1 MKLNK
6 YIWLAALPMLFTACQ
21 EDALVENHQGL
32 EGKFV
37 LKASVDKEGSFS
49 RAQIK
54 LEEQEDGRKFGA
66 FQWDEGD
73 GFRMFEVTS
82 SRDEYEKEVFTVG
95 DSHLFEISEYSNE
108 SPSTSATFVSETTP
122 TDGTRFYAYYPS
134 LDVNEDGETITMTL
148 DSTLTSN
155 SADAWKEY
163 FNKNMYMMAEGE
175 IRGTETKL
183 YFQHLCGL
191 INVSYTNESS
201 TSKYIKGISVDG
213 KWRTSGKVY
222 VYNRWNCVK
231 ETLDEDG
238 YGISFTNPVEVAA
251 GAEENFFILFMR
263 PSGEATKMSKLSIV
277 YSDES
282 NSSTETKTTNSYTVV
297 MPSFNNGQGYRL
309 NVKETAEGKLVW
321 TKAPVVE
328 GLKVSTPAELI
339 AALNGSEEK
348 IALGADIALTSTLMV
363 GRAVTLD
370 LAGHKLSNVNDLTGF
385 SAENALI
392 VVKRGGQL
400 TINDASNGD
409 GVIEPEYDGI
419 NDKPY
424 YTIKMV
430 GNADTGD
437 ALAKLTV
444 NAGRIN
450 GHHTISGTKGK
461 GKTEIIINGGDIWAG
476 FNGGTGIVH
485 PQEGDLLINGGE
497 ISGGRVAIEMGAGK
511 LELNGGRVHKNKAGY
526 DTGIALYISQ
536 GEDNKPLNVIF
547 NENAQIECWDDQGD
561 WNGAYAIYEEDL
573 YDNET
578 DNVNIVIQGSESKTF
593 RGITGH
599 IYSENKK
606 GFIGSYTAF
615 SSPSALSYI
624 AAGAKNVEIELES
637 RYGDFY
643 GPAAC
648 IPDSEEGNGAEVE
661 VNLNGATWTIKS
673 GDANN
678 NYFYIGKNNS
688 LTLLNG
694 VVTVPEDAA
703 GVSLIKAKDA
713 RLHFQN
719 VTIDSYNLHYAVE
732 IENGKV
738 GFFRSNINAG
748 ENCYAFNIWAS
759 NLERNEPMF
768 DLMDNCEVNG
778 NFKLGVAELPE
789 SGEQSKAPIL
799 CMGEVVAVDGD
810 LFVSE
815 NITNDW
821 LYYCVHYDNVNIAE
835 GCTGW
840 DSVQHATDED
850 LPVLPVY
857 ITDPNWIAVIEY
869 AYEGEDEFVKTD
881 AGHVN
886 VTDLTNKNII
896 ESITEI
902 NFDTDYASN
911 VGLDFSQIVE
921 LQCIDKFTA
930 LSTLNMRNTSIKEL
944 DLSKNTSLTDLI
956 LYNNQIE
963 SLNLANCTQLSKLF
977 ISNETKLTTL
987 DLDGCS
993 TSLTELTLNM
1003 EALTD
1008 LDISSC
1014 LSLEKLSIW
1023 NTEVKELV
1031 LPETAT
1037 LTNLEV
1043 MDTPITS
1050 LNVNVCTGLKKMSLY
1065 SLTGLTSFD
1074 ITNLDELE
1082 TVEFRANGDVMN
1094 NYRFTSF
1101 KIDGCEK
1108 LKKVDVNFNNGPTVG
1123 EFKDCPSLIS
1133 VNIPSCQTLD
1143 ISGCANLTE
1152 LSCTGGTLST
1162 LDVSS
1167 CTNLEVLRCGNN
1179 KLADLIL
1186 GEIDF
1191 LTELLC
1197 GSNELTTL
1205 DISNLTSLTK
1215 LDCSENHLSVLE
1227 LEGLLQLQEIN
1238 CSDNQITALAL
1249 NDLAYLKTLKCG
1261 FNKLASLDVSN
1272 KGSLETLEYR
1282 GNMADLE
1289 VLNLSGLGIITKL
1302 NLMDYNAFSDEVY
1315 KIKELNVSNCPN
1327 LTEIKFYEGIGIET
1341 LDITGCTS
1349 FASFVNAHH
1358 AKGLKTFKLD
1368 QIHWG
1373 HMNGDLQ
1380 GMTSGSQKE
1389 SNVEPYHY
1397 NRFDFP
1403 EFQYPNGY
1411 SEM

>member
-21 EDALVENHQGL
+21 EDVLVENHQGL

-73 GFRMFEVTS
+73 GFRLFEVTR
-82 SRDEYEKEVFTVG
+82 SRDEYENEVFTVG

-175 IRGTETKL
+175 IRGTETEL

-222 VYNRWNCVK
+222 VYNSWNCIK

-251 GAEENFFILFMR
+251 GAEENFFILFMQ
-263 PSGEATKMSKLSIV
+263 PNGEATKMSKLSIV

-282 NSSTETKTTNSYTVV
+282 NSSTETKTTDSYTVG
-297 MPSFNNGQGYRL
+297 MPSFYNGHGYRL

-321 TKAPVVE
+321 AKAPVVE
-328 GLKVSTPAELI
+328 GFKVSTPAELI
-339 AALNGSEEK
+339 AALNGTEEK

-370 LAGHKLSNVNDLTGF
+370 LAGYKLSNVKDLTGF

-392 VVKRGGQL
+392 VVQRGGHL
-400 TINDASNGD
+400 TINDVSNGA

-485 PQEGDLLINGGE
+485 PQEGNLLINGGE

-511 LELNGGRVHKNKAGY
+511 LELNGGRVYKNKAGY

-547 NENAQIECWDDQGD
+547 NENAHIECWDNQGD

-573 YDNET
+573 FNNGT

-593 RGITGH
+593 GGITGH

-624 AAGAKNVEIELES
+624 AAGAKNVRIELES

-661 VNLNGATWTIKS
+661 VNLKGATWTIKS

-759 NLERNEPMF
+759 SLERNEPMF
-768 DLMDNCEVNG
+768 DLMENCEVNG

-789 SGEQSKAPIL
+789 TGEQSKAPIL
-799 CMGEVVAVDGD
+799 YMGEVVAVDGD

-821 LYYCVHYDNVNIAE
+821 LYYCVHYDKNSVNFAE

-857 ITDPNWIAVIEY
+857 ITDPNWIAVIENNY
-869 AYEGEDEFVKTD
+869 YTGDPYKEPFNKTD
-881 AGHVN
+881 EGYIDLNDETNKSIIEGIINIQFEEESDYSHIKELQHIDRFVN
-886 VTDLTNKNII
+886 LKYLSVCNTSVDNLNLSQNKSLENVYISGNKLTKLNLDSLQLLTDLTCNDEYLEVMPSTKNCSSL
-896 ESITEI
+896 ETLS
-902 NFDTDYASN
+902 
-911 VGLDFSQIVE
+911 LDMPKLSQ
-921 LQCIDKFTA
+921 LDLTNC
-930 LSTLNMRNTSIKEL
+930 TSLKSLTMSVAPIQGTL
-944 DLSKNTSLTDLI
+944 DLSAATRLEELEVWFGTFTSVNLSKNANLKTITFGGTQDLTSLDVTGCPLLSSVNI
-956 LYNNQIE
+956 GYNSAYHSKLTSFNAE
-963 SLNLANCTQLSKLF
+963 NCTSLGSVQISYNDVAMNVNLGGCANLSDVWLNNCKAL
-977 ISNETKLTTL
+977 SVKGCTNLSSLTCSKSPELTTL
-987 DLDGCS
+987 DVSDCTSLINLNCQY
-993 TSLTELTLNM
+993 TSLTSLDVTGLNLLETLTCDNCKLTELKGLDNGLNSLIALDCSNNQLNGINVKSLPALETLECGENNITT
-1003 EALTD
+1003 LD
-1008 LDISSC
+1008 LSG
-1014 LSLEKLSIW
+1014 
-1023 NTEVKELV
+1023 
-1031 LPETAT
+1031 
-1037 LTNLEV
+1037 LTNLSSIGYSKSSV
-1043 MDTPITS
+1043 TILNVSGCTALTS
-1050 LNVNVCTGLKKMSLY
+1050 LFLQSSLK
-1065 SLTGLTSFD
+1065 
-1074 ITNLDELE
+1074 N
-1082 TVEFRANGDVMN
+1082 
-1094 NYRFTSF
+1094 
-1101 KIDGCEK
+1101 
-1108 LKKVDVNFNNGPTVG
+1108 
-1123 EFKDCPSLIS
+1123 
-1133 VNIPSCQTLD
+1133 LD
-1143 ISGCANLTE
+1143 ISGC
-1152 LSCTGGTLST
+1152 
-1162 LDVSS
+1162 
-1167 CTNLEVLRCGNN
+1167 TNLNQLSNDG
-1179 KLADLIL
+1179 
-1186 GEIDF
+1186 
-1191 LTELLC
+1191 
-1197 GSNELTTL
+1197 GSIKMETV
-1205 DISNLTSLTK
+1205 K
-1215 LDCSENHLSVLE
+1215 LDMTHDILFPGTNYLW
-1227 LEGLLQLQEIN
+1227 GDQN
-1238 CSDNQITALAL
+1238 SD
-1249 NDLAYLKTLKCG
+1249 
-1261 FNKLASLDVSN
+1261 
-1272 KGSLETLEYR
+1272 
-1282 GNMADLE
+1282 
-1289 VLNLSGLGIITKL
+1289 
-1302 NLMDYNAFSDEVY
+1302 VY
-1315 KIKELNVSNCPN
+1315 KTPSHK
-1327 LTEIKFYEGIGIET
+1327 
-1341 LDITGCTS
+1341 
-1349 FASFVNAHH
+1349 
-1358 AKGLKTFKLD
+1358 
-1368 QIHWG
+1368 
-1373 HMNGDLQ
+1373 Q
-1380 GMTSGSQKE
+1380 GYQ
-1389 SNVEPYHY
+1389 Y
-1397 NRFDFP
+1397 P
-1403 EFQYPNGY
+1403 EFVYPNVNN
-1411 SEM
+1411 